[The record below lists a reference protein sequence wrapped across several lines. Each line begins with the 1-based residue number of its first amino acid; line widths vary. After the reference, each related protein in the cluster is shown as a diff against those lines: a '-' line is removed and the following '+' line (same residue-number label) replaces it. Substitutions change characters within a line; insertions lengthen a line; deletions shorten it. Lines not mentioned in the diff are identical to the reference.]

1 MALSGYLATSFVY
14 LGVYILACWAMNL
27 QYGLTGIYNLAF
39 ILFQAAGAY
48 TEAVLT
54 LGPSSGHGAF
64 QQYIGGAQLPFPLP
78 ILAGALVGAL
88 LSLIVGLVV
97 LRRLRSDYQA
107 VVMLTLSVMATLLVT
122 SVVPLFNGPAGL
134 SLVPQPLVN
143 GLNVSTVTY
152 SWVYGG
158 VCAGFCVITYFF
170 VYRITSSPLGRAL
183 RTVRENDAA
192 AAALGK
198 NVNAL
203 RLFSFVAGGAIAG
216 LSGALL
222 VGYIGAWAPSSWAYT
237 ETIVVLTA
245 VIVGGTG
252 NDAGVLLGALLVPVL
267 FIQGTTFLPQFGPPE
282 LVPGLQW
289 IVVGL
294 LGLIFVYNW
303 PRGIIPERRRRFPKD
318 IAAARPIVPVAAGGT
333 AEAPDLGG
341 TDH

>member
-14 LGVYILACWAMNL
+14 LGIYVLACWAMNL

-48 TEAVLT
+48 TEAVLS
-54 LGPSSGHGAF
+54 LGPPSGNGAF
-64 QQYIGGAQLPFPLP
+64 QHYIGGYTLPFPLP

-88 LSLIVGLVV
+88 LSLVVGLVV

-107 VVMLTLSVMATLLVT
+107 VAMLTLSVMATLLVT

-134 SLVPQPLVN
+134 SLVPQPLVSTFN
-143 GLNVSTVTY
+143 TSTVTY
-152 SWVYGG
+152 SWIYGG
-158 VCAGFCVITYFF
+158 ICAGFCLITYFF
-170 VYRITSSPLGRAL
+170 VHRITSSPLGRAL

-203 RLFSFVAGGAIAG
+203 RLFSFVVGGGIAG
-216 LSGALL
+216 LSGGLL

-245 VIVGGTG
+245 VIVGGSG
-252 NDAGVLLGALLVPVL
+252 NDAGAVLGALLIPVVVV
-267 FIQGTTFLPQFGPPE
+267 QGSTFLPQFGPSE

-289 IVVGL
+289 IVIGL
-294 LGLIFVYNW
+294 LGMIFVYNW
-303 PRGIIPERRRRFPKD
+303 PRGIIPERRRQFAED
-318 IAAARPIVPVAAGGT
+318 IEPVPALAQVVGGPAAEPSQVGD
-333 AEAPDLGG
+333 PD
-341 TDH
+341 H

>member
-14 LGVYILACWAMNL
+14 LGIYVLACWAMNL
-27 QYGLTGIYNLAF
+27 QYGVTGIYNLAF

-54 LGPSSGHGAF
+54 LGPSSGNGAF
-64 QQYIGGAQLPFPLP
+64 QQYILGYSLPFPVP
-78 ILAGALVGAL
+78 MLAGAVVGGM

-107 VVMLTLSVMATLLVT
+107 VTMLTLSVMATLLVT

-134 SLVPQPLVN
+134 SLVPQPLAN
-143 GLNVSTVTY
+143 SFNTSTVAY
-152 SWVYGG
+152 SWIYGG
-158 VCAGFCVITYFF
+158 ICAGFCVISYFF

-203 RLFSFVAGGAIAG
+203 RLFSFVVGGAIAG

-222 VGYIGAWAPSSWAYT
+222 IGYIGAWAPSSWAYT

-245 VIVGGTG
+245 VIVGGSG
-252 NDAGVLLGALLVPVL
+252 NDAGAVLGALLIPVVVVQGST
-267 FIQGTTFLPQFGPPE
+267 FIPQFGPSE

-289 IVVGL
+289 IVIGL
-294 LGLIFVYNW
+294 LGLIFVYYW
-303 PRGIIPERRRRFPKD
+303 PRGIIPERRRRFPEEID
-318 IAAARPIVPVAAGGT
+318 SAAGVAPAPAGST
-333 AEAPDLGG
+333 AAVLPRGG
-341 TDH
+341 TDR

>member
-14 LGVYILACWAMNL
+14 LGIYVLSCWAMNL

-54 LGPSSGHGAF
+54 LGPSSGNGAF
-64 QQYIGGAQLPFPLP
+64 QQYILGYSLPFPIP
-78 ILAGALVGAL
+78 MLAGALVGGV

-107 VVMLTLSVMATLLVT
+107 VTMLTLSVMATLLVT

-143 GLNVSTVTY
+143 TFNTSNVTY
-152 SWVYGG
+152 SWIYGG
-158 VCAGFCVITYFF
+158 ICAGFCVIAYFF

-183 RTVRENDAA
+183 RTVRENDSA

-203 RLFSFVAGGAIAG
+203 RLFSFVVGGAIAG

-245 VIVGGTG
+245 VIVGGSG
-252 NDAGVLLGALLVPVL
+252 NDAGALLGAVLIPVVVV
-267 FIQGTTFLPQFGPPE
+267 QGSTFLPQFGPPE

-289 IVVGL
+289 IMIGL
-294 LGLIFVYNW
+294 LGLIFVYYW
-303 PRGIIPERRRRFPKD
+303 RGIIPERRRRFPEE
-318 IAAARPIVPVAAGGT
+318 I
-333 AEAPDLGG
+333 
-341 TDH
+341 

>member
-107 VVMLTLSVMATLLVT
+107 VVMLTLSVMATLLVV

-252 NDAGVLLGALLVPVL
+252 NDAGALLGALLVPVL

-318 IAAARPIVPVAAGGT
+318 IAAARPIAPVAAGGT